1 MAQRVRTT
9 PRKRPRQDRSKATV
23 DAILAATA
31 QVLVKD
37 GYDRTS
43 TNRVAER
50 AGVSVGSVYQYFPNK
65 EALVGELVDRYSREI
80 LDLLLGELATL
91 ASHPPEIVAPR
102 LVATMVRIK
111 QQDPLLARVLREQIP
126 RVGRMQRYEKQLG
139 EIVAAVAAY
148 LDGHRARLRHDDVE
162 VAAFIAVHTV
172 DAATHAGVCAGELD
186 ADTLTRHVTDLALAS
201 LLREPQAAQR
211 RVKV

>member
-1 MAQRVRTT
+1 MARRVRTS

-23 DAILAATA
+23 DAILGATA

-37 GYDRTS
+37 GYDKTS

-80 LDLLLGELATL
+80 FELLLSEIASLADQ
-91 ASHPPEIVAPR
+91 PPAVVAPR

-111 QQDPLLARVLREQIP
+111 QQDPKLARVLREQIP
-126 RVGRMQRYEKQLG
+126 RVGRMQRYEKQLDDIIG
-139 EIVAAVAAY
+139 AVAAY
-148 LDGHRARLRHDDVE
+148 LGRHRDLLRHDDVE
-162 VAAFIAVHTV
+162 AAAFVAVHTV
-172 DAATHAGVCAGELD
+172 DATTHAGVVSEPGVDEA
-186 ADTLTRHVTDLALAS
+186 TLVAHVTDLVLRY
-201 LLREPQAAQR
+201 LLR
-211 RVKV
+211 